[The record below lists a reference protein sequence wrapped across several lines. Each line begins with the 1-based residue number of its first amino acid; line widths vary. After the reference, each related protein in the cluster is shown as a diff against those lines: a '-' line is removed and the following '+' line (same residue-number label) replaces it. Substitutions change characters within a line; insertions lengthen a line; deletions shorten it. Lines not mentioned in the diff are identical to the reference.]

1 MPHGIIMTI
10 LIGFVVGL
18 VAKFL
23 MGGREPQGV
32 FATICIG
39 IAGSF
44 LGTFIGRSVG
54 HYNHTQN
61 AGFLMSLLGAC
72 LLLAV
77 YHLLTRSRSRF

>member
-10 LIGFVVGL
+10 LIGFVVGII
-18 VAKFL
+18 AKFI
-23 MGGREPQGV
+23 MGGREPQGF

-39 IAGSF
+39 ILGSW
-44 LGTFIGRSVG
+44 LGTEIGRAVG
-54 HYNHTQN
+54 HYGHNQN

-72 LLLAV
+72 VLCAI